1 MGSVVGH
8 GRSRQDH
15 PGAELGWQLA
25 DPRSRR
31 RSSSRSLGGRDT
43 ESSPPRSEGHCPPL
57 SAPAGP
63 REACPPCKVMDTL
76 SKSWWSGSFHVS
88 KFHLE
93 TCLSPYLPAESPCC
107 GKRGPPLGQGHE
119 CIPNPGEGTRGGR
132 FGCDGGVTGS
142 SPPAPIRRPWLR
154 GLMARR
160 PGDGLGG
167 AEGKPAQ
174 KRPHPQR
181 AWAPPTN
188 VSPSQERDQV
198 PPLEHL
204 LLVLKVREV
213 SRGAA
218 HQLKACSTRRWLS
231 HCSPAWLPQASTE
244 AGPDWA
250 TRRTRKGQASG
261 RRWGQW
267 FTWEELV
274 LPEKV
279 QVSIQV
285 GEIVAQSLSS

>member
-1 MGSVVGH
+1 M
-8 GRSRQDH
+8 
-15 PGAELGWQLA
+15 
-25 DPRSRR
+25 
-31 RSSSRSLGGRDT
+31 T
-43 ESSPPRSEGHCPPL
+43 
-57 SAPAGP
+57 
-63 REACPPCKVMDTL
+63 
-76 SKSWWSGSFHVS
+76 
-88 KFHLE
+88 
-93 TCLSPYLPAESPCC
+93 
-107 GKRGPPLGQGHE
+107 
-119 CIPNPGEGTRGGR
+119 
-132 FGCDGGVTGS
+132 
-142 SPPAPIRRPWLR
+142 
-154 GLMARR
+154 RR

>member
-132 FGCDGGVTGS
+132 FGCDGGVTVS
-142 SPPAPIRRPWLR
+142 SPPPPSE
-154 GLMARR
+154 
-160 PGDGLGG
+160 GLG
-167 AEGKPAQ
+167 
-174 KRPHPQR
+174 
-181 AWAPPTN
+181 
-188 VSPSQERDQV
+188 
-198 PPLEHL
+198 
-204 LLVLKVREV
+204 
-213 SRGAA
+213 
-218 HQLKACSTRRWLS
+218 
-231 HCSPAWLPQASTE
+231 
-244 AGPDWA
+244 
-250 TRRTRKGQASG
+250 SG
-261 RRWGQW
+261 G
-267 FTWEELV
+267 
-274 LPEKV
+274 
-279 QVSIQV
+279 S
-285 GEIVAQSLSS
+285 